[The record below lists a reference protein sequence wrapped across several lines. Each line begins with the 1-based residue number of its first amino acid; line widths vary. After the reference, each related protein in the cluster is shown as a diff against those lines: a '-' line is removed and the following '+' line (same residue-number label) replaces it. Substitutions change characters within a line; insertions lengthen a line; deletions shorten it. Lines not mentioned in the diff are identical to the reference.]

1 MKYFTIFNQKGQIL
15 RSGVCHDEDFEH
27 QAQANELILEGKSDP
42 ILQYIVNNTITLLPA
57 KTNEF
62 CQFDY
67 DAKQW
72 VTNFDQQGNVVKNQ
86 RFLILSECDWTQSN
100 DSPLTAQQ
108 KTEWATYRQALRD
121 ITKQSGFPAN
131 VIWPTPPQG

>member
-27 QAQANELILEGKSDP
+27 QAQVNELILEGQSDP
-42 ILQYIVNNTITLLPA
+42 ALQYIVNNTITLLPT
-57 KTNEF
+57 KPNEF

-72 VTNFDQQGNVVKNQ
+72 VTNSDQQGNTVKNQ
-86 RFLILSECDWTQSN
+86 RSLLLFNSDWTQSN
-100 DSPLTAQQ
+100 DSPLTAEQ
-108 KTEWATYRQALRD
+108 KTAWSTYRQALRD
-121 ITKQSGFPAN
+121 ITKQSGFPSN